1 MRFLFSLFL
10 ILSLPACQT
19 TYYSVMEKVGIHKRE
34 IMADRVEK
42 ASIAQEKAGEQFQSA
57 LEALMSLTN
66 FSGGELEKA
75 YNTINSQYEKSVDAV
90 KKVKD
95 SIESIENVSNALFD
109 EWQKELDL
117 YTNATLRR
125 ESEQKLSETQRS
137 YQQMLT
143 AMKQAENKMYP
154 VLDTLRDNTLYLK
167 HNLNAAAINALQ
179 GEFSDL
185 EKEINVAIEDMQVA
199 IAESQRFLSGLQ

>member
-1 MRFLFSLFL
+1 
-10 ILSLPACQT
+10 
-19 TYYSVMEKVGIHKRE
+19 MEKVGIHKRE

-125 ESEQKLSETQRS
+125 ESEQKLSEI
-137 YQQMLT
+137 
-143 AMKQAENKMYP
+143 NKSSCRGGQEH
-154 VLDTLRDNTLYLK
+154 VVESFG
-167 HNLNAAAINALQ
+167 IN
-179 GEFSDL
+179 
-185 EKEINVAIEDMQVA
+185 M
-199 IAESQRFLSGLQ
+199 